1 MPIQPLIID
10 DDLLNF
16 TSTEPKYTAKDFH
29 KEITGTGGK
38 VGRIDM
44 SVHPANPDLSYDPVP
59 KVDAPTKEQIDGETT
74 VRTLVTQPLLEMH
87 FEDALRRAYL
97 VDLERARAGQTPAE
111 LEATPYLYRFG
122 VPPTVHFE
130 EVKKGKKITAKL
142 VQSMFDV
149 NEALGGGVPGYR
161 LWLNLEPQLVVLR
174 DRGVMDVSTG
184 KNDWTKT
191 THIRYRME
199 LYAIADDQHTDEL
212 YDHDGVSKLLDAA
225 GAPVTAPSITQIA
238 AVTDVNTYDPLRFDG
253 VDSFVQIG
261 YSFNVPEALAEM
273 IESTVPYLRGGR
285 SGAIPVVDEKA
296 FIAWSLDHY
305 SVYDRLCSA
314 SELFQTELVVEPIL
328 TYIQRLYAAEHWA
341 ATARG
346 CPVEVTNM
354 DPAGRELAF
363 LDNFAT
369 PLEAYTAIYDGLLA
383 LDNSGPI
390 SSALI
395 SRNMQLKQNAELQR
409 LNAVKHLLPV
419 PGPVDPARYIIPDY
433 ASIQQRAAVETTDP
447 LVMVVAGAGAGKT
460 WTITER
466 IKMLT
471 LGCSIPPSSILTLS
485 FTNAAAD
492 EIRDRNPGIES
503 KTIARMIHEIYTHN
517 FVDQELSTME
527 TIQNS
532 LGIYFGA
539 KVHTDEVL
547 SEFHRLVG
555 NSIVKETNADIIAM
569 SAFIERYTSEVV
581 TILNTI
587 GQTTLE
593 LEIILSYLLIDKL
606 VEPYPSPAY
615 LIIDEV
621 QDNSAF
627 QFVYAM
633 RYAAK
638 HQCSLYMVGDASQ
651 TLYEFR
657 AANPKALSALEA
669 SGVFTVCKL
678 STNYRSAQEILD
690 FANIHL
696 SDIEANRFTNI
707 QLQANSVDTSTVD
720 SFTKSVRLMSKSC
733 GTQKAFDQ
741 NLKQYLQGDKLKAYF
756 TDNLAARETT
766 VVLCQTRRHA
776 KMAQEALVE
785 MFPNDP
791 VHNLV
796 SDRAYS
802 MKTFSTFIARYWDQ
816 VTCVAPDAAPFTFH
830 QQIRTQINLLEPRNT
845 EVAEK
850 ILLDALVDWWK
861 QTSSPCQSWL
871 HMVASGMMTDAD
883 FFLHLRQSIL
893 DYEIRNNA
901 IRNSLT
907 GQKNAARKEE
917 MAARDP
923 KLMVSTVHGVK
934 GMEFDHVVVVLS
946 PETSN
951 TRKDESYKRLLYV
964 ALTRAK
970 MDEVILAGVSS
981 TKPRIETDYNAV
993 VEALRRREI
1002 EDAAEDECSVNIVEV
1017 AEGEVADVTGIAA
1030 AEVSDVVPGD
1040 VADQIN
1046 ALGIEVGIDM
1056 RIPVSVGTTAGDE
1069 QNNQF

>member
-10 DDLLNF
+10 DDLLGF
-16 TSTEPKYTAKDFH
+16 TSTEPQYTPKDFH
-29 KEITGTGGK
+29 RELTGTGGNR
-38 VGRIDM
+38 GRIDV
-44 SVHPANPDLSYDPVP
+44 SVHPANPDLSYDPIP
-59 KVDAPTKEQIDGETT
+59 KVDAPTKEQIDGETS
-74 VRTLVTQPLLEMH
+74 VRTLVTQPLLEQH
-87 FEDALRRAYL
+87 FEDALRRVYM
-97 VDLERARAGQTPAE
+97 VDVERAHAGQTAAE
-111 LEATPYLYRFG
+111 LEVSPYLYRFG
-122 VPPTVHFE
+122 VPPTIHFD
-130 EVKKGKKITAKL
+130 EVKKGKKITSRL

-184 KNDWTKT
+184 KNAWTKT
-191 THIRYRME
+191 THIRYRIE
-199 LYAIADDQHTDEL
+199 LYAIAEEQHTDEL
-212 YDHDGVSKLLDAA
+212 YDVDGVTPLLDAA
-225 GAPVTAPSITQIA
+225 GAPVTAPSITDIA
-238 AVTDVNTYDPLRFDG
+238 AVTDVTLYDPLRFEG
-253 VDSFVQIG
+253 VDSFVSIG
-261 YSFNVPEALAEM
+261 YSFNVPETLAEM
-273 IESTVPYLRGGR
+273 IESTVNYLRGNR
-285 SGAIPVVDEKA
+285 SGPIPAFDKKA
-296 FIAWSLDHY
+296 FLAWSLDHY

-314 SELFQTELVVEPIL
+314 AELFQTELVVEPTL
-328 TYIQRLYAAEHWA
+328 TYVHRLYAAENWA

-346 CPVEVTNM
+346 NLVEVTSM
-354 DPAGRELAF
+354 DPAGRQLAF
-363 LDNFAT
+363 LDNFPT
-369 PLEAYTAIYDGLLA
+369 PLEAYTAIYSGLLE

-390 SSALI
+390 SAALI
-395 SRNMQLKQNAELQR
+395 ARNMQLKQNSELQR

-419 PGPVDPARYIIPDY
+419 PGPVDPARYTIPDY

-471 LGCSIPPSSILTLS
+471 SGCSIPPSSILALS

-503 KTIARMIHEIYTHN
+503 KTIARMIHEIYTAN

-547 SEFHRLVG
+547 SEFHRLIG

-696 SDIEANRFTNI
+696 REIEANRFTNI
-707 QLQANSVDTSTVD
+707 QLQANSVAASTVE
-720 SFTKSVRLMSKSC
+720 SFTDSVRLVSKSC
-733 GTQKAFDQ
+733 GTQRAFDQ
-741 NLKQYLQGDKLKAYF
+741 NLKQYLRADKFKAYF
-756 TDNLAARETT
+756 SDNLAARETT

-776 KMAQEALVE
+776 KMAQEVLVE

-816 VTCVAPDAAPFTFH
+816 VTCVEPAVAPFTFN
-830 QQIRTQINLLEPRNT
+830 QQIRNQIGSLEPRNT

-850 ILLDALVDWWK
+850 VLIDALVDWWR
-861 QTSSPCQSWL
+861 QTNSVCQSWL
-871 HMVASGMMTDAD
+871 RMVAAGMMTDSD
-883 FFLHLRQSIL
+883 FFLHLRKSIL

-907 GQKNAARKEE
+907 GQKNAIRKEE

-946 PETSN
+946 PETAN

-970 MDEVILAGVSS
+970 IDEIILAGIS
-981 TKPRIETDYNAV
+981 TAKPRIETDYEAV
-993 VEALRRREI
+993 IEALRRREL
-1002 EDAAEDECSVNIVEV
+1002 EGAAPDDPSAVNIVEV
-1017 AEGEVADVTGIAA
+1017 AEG
-1030 AEVSDVVPGD
+1030 D
-1040 VADQIN
+1040 VADQID
-1046 ALGIEVGIDM
+1046 ALGIEVGVDI
-1056 RIPVSVGTTAGDE
+1056 RTPVSVGASADDE
-1069 QNNQF
+1069 QNGPF

>member
-1 MPIQPLIID
+1 MPIQPLVIE
-10 DDLLNF
+10 DDLLDQVALG
-16 TSTEPKYTAKDFH
+16 PKYTPKDFH
-29 KEITGTGGK
+29 KDVTGTGGGR
-38 VGRIDM
+38 GRIDVA
-44 SVHPANPDLSYDPVP
+44 VHPANPDLSYDPIP
-59 KVDAPTKEQIDGETT
+59 KVDAPTKEQIDGETS

-87 FEDALRRAYL
+87 LEEALRRVYT
-97 VDLERARAGQTPAE
+97 VDVERSRVGQSAAE
-111 LEATPYLYRFG
+111 LEATPYLYRFP
-122 VPPTVHFE
+122 VPPTIHFE
-130 EVKKGKKITAKL
+130 EVKKLKKVSVRQ
-142 VQSMFDV
+142 VQNMFDV
-149 NEALGGGVPGYR
+149 SAALGNGVAGYR

-174 DRGVMDVSTG
+174 DRGVMDASTG
-184 KNDWTKT
+184 KNVWTKT
-191 THIRYRME
+191 THIRYRIE
-199 LYAIADDQHTDEL
+199 LFAIAEAQHTDEL
-212 YDHDGVSKLLDAA
+212 YDVDGVTALLD
-225 GAPVTAPSITQIA
+225 GDGNPITAPSISQVA
-238 AVTDVNTYDPLRFDG
+238 AVTDVNLYDPLQFEG
-253 VDSFVQIG
+253 VDSFVQIA
-261 YSFNVPEALAEM
+261 YSFNVPETLAEM
-273 IESTVPYLRGGR
+273 IDSTVAYLVGR
-285 SGAIPVVDEKA
+285 SVAVPAFDKKA
-296 FIAWSLDHY
+296 FMSWSLDHY
-305 SVYDRLCSA
+305 SVYERLCSA
-314 SELFQTELVVEPIL
+314 AEVFQTELIVEPIL
-328 TYIQRLYAAEHWA
+328 TYVTRLYAALHWFA
-341 ATARG
+341 GVHGTT
-346 CPVEVTNM
+346 VEITDM
-354 DPAGRELAF
+354 DPAGRQLGF

-369 PLEAYTAIYDGLLA
+369 PLEAYTAIYTGLLA
-383 LDNSGPI
+383 LDNSGPV
-390 SSALI
+390 SAALI

-419 PGPVDPARYIIPDY
+419 PGPVDPARYTIPDY

-466 IKMLT
+466 IRMLT
-471 LGCSIPPSSILTLS
+471 LGCSVVPSSILALS

-517 FVDQELSTME
+517 FADQELSTME

-532 LGIYFGA
+532 LGIYFGP
-539 KVHTDEVL
+539 KVETDPVL

-555 NSIVKETNADIIAM
+555 KSIVKETNADIIAM

-696 SDIEANRFTNI
+696 SDIEANRFTKI
-707 QLQANSVDTSTVD
+707 QLQANSVNASTAD
-720 SFTKSVRLMSKSC
+720 SFTKSVRLISKSC
-733 GTQKAFDQ
+733 GTQRAFDQ
-741 NLKQYLQGDKLKAYF
+741 NLKQYFRGDELKKYF

-776 KMAQEALVE
+776 KMAQEVLVE
-785 MFPNDP
+785 LFPDEA

-816 VTCVAPDAAPFTFH
+816 VTCVEPAVAPFTFH
-830 QQIRTQINLLEPRNT
+830 QQIRLQIGSLEPRNT
-845 EVAEK
+845 EVAER
-850 ILLDALVDWWK
+850 ILDDALVDWWRE
-861 QTSSPCQSWL
+861 TNSVCQAWL
-871 HMVASGMMTDAD
+871 QMVASGMMTDAD
-883 FFLHLRQSIL
+883 FFLHLRKSIL

-907 GQKNAARKEE
+907 GQKNAVRKEE

-934 GMEFDHVVVVLS
+934 GMEFDHVVVVLQ
-946 PETSN
+946 PETSS

-970 MDEVILAGVSS
+970 IDEVILAGVS
-981 TKPRIETDYNAV
+981 TAKPRIETDYEAV

-1002 EDAAEDECSVNIVEV
+1002 EDAAASDDQSIDIVEV
-1017 AEGEVADVTGIAA
+1017 PEGAVADTVDPTPDAG
-1030 AEVSDVVPGD
+1030 DVV
-1040 VADQIN
+1040 DQIN
-1046 ALGIEVGIDM
+1046 AIGAEVGLDT
-1056 RIPVSVGTTAGDE
+1056 RTPVSVSAAHGDDGGAPY
-1069 QNNQF
+1069 

>member
-1 MPIQPLIID
+1 MPIQPLIIE
-10 DDLLNF
+10 DDLSGQNL
-16 TSTEPKYTAKDFH
+16 EPKYTPKDFH
-29 KEITGTGGK
+29 KDISGTGGNR
-38 VGRIDM
+38 GRIDI
-44 SVHPANPDLSYDPVP
+44 SVHPANPDLSYDPIP
-59 KVDAPTKEQIDGETT
+59 KVDAPTKEQIDGETS
-74 VRTLVTQPLLEMH
+74 VRTLVTQPLLELH
-87 FEDALRRAYL
+87 FEEALQRVYAID
-97 VDLERARAGQTPAE
+97 VARSQAGQTAAE
-111 LEATPYLYRFG
+111 LDAAPYLYRFP
-122 VPPTVHFE
+122 VPPTAHFE
-130 EVKKGKKITAKL
+130 EEKKGKKVSVRL
-142 VQSMFDV
+142 VEDMFDV
-149 NEALGGGVPGYR
+149 SKALGGGVPGFR

-174 DRGVMDVSTG
+174 DRGIMDVSTG
-184 KNDWTKT
+184 KNAWTKT
-191 THIRYRME
+191 THIRYRVE
-199 LYAIADDQHTDEL
+199 LYVIAEGEHTDEL
-212 YDHDGVSKLLDAA
+212 YEVDGTTVLLDSD
-225 GAPVTAPSITQIA
+225 GHPVTAPSISEIA
-238 AVTDVNTYDPLRFDG
+238 AVTDVVTHDPLRFEG
-253 VDSFVQIG
+253 VESFVSIN
-261 YSFNVPEALAEM
+261 YSFNVPETLAEM
-273 IESTVPYLRGGR
+273 IESTVGYLAGR
-285 SGAIPVVDEKA
+285 SVSLPA
-296 FIAWSLDHY
+296 FDKKGFVSWSLDHY

-314 SELFQTELVVEPIL
+314 AELFQTELVVEPIMSF
-328 TYIQRLYAAEHWA
+328 INRLYSAANWL

-346 CPVEVTNM
+346 TSVEVVEM
-354 DPAGRELAF
+354 DSAGRELAF

-369 PLEAYTAIYDGLLA
+369 PLEAYTAIYAGLLE
-383 LDNSGPI
+383 LDGSGPI

-419 PGPVDPARYIIPDY
+419 PGPVDPARYTIPDY
-433 ASIQQRAAVETTDP
+433 ASIQQREAVQTTDP

-471 LGCSIPPSSILTLS
+471 QGCSVPASSILTLS

-492 EIRDRNPGIES
+492 EIRDRNPGVES
-503 KTIARMIHEIYTHN
+503 KTIARMIHEIYTTN
-517 FVDQELSTME
+517 FADQELSTME
-527 TIQNS
+527 TIRNS

-539 KVHTDEVL
+539 KVHTDKVL
-547 SEFHRLVG
+547 SEFHRLVS
-555 NSIVKETNADIIAM
+555 NSITKETNADIIAM

-593 LEIILSYLLIDKL
+593 LEIILSYLLIDRL
-606 VEPYPSPAY
+606 VEPYASPAY

-638 HQCSLYMVGDASQ
+638 HQCALYMVGDASQ

-707 QLQANSVDTSTVD
+707 QLQANSVVTSTVD
-720 SFTKSVRLMSKSC
+720 SFTASVRLMSKSC

-741 NLKQYLQGDKLKAYF
+741 NLKQYLRGEKLTEYF
-756 TDNLAARETT
+756 TNNLAARDTT

-776 KMAQEALVE
+776 KMAQEVLVE
-785 MFPNDP
+785 MFPDEA

-802 MKTFSTFIARYWDQ
+802 MKTFSTFIARHWDQ
-816 VTCVAPDAAPFTFH
+816 VTCVEPAVAPFTFH
-830 QQIRTQINLLEPRNT
+830 QQIRAQISSLEPRNT
-845 EVAEK
+845 EIAER
-850 ILLDALVDWWK
+850 ILTDALVDWWK
-861 QTSSPCQSWL
+861 QTNGPCQGWL
-871 HMVASGMMTDAD
+871 AMVASGMMTDAN
-883 FFLHLRQSIL
+883 FFLYLRKSIL

-907 GQKNAARKEE
+907 GQKNAIRKEE

-934 GMEFDHVVVVLS
+934 GMEFDHVVVVLQ

-951 TRKDESYKRLLYV
+951 SRKDESYKRLLYV

-970 MDEVILAGVSS
+970 MDEVILAGVS
-981 TKPRIETDYNAV
+981 TAKPRIETDYEAV
-993 VEALRRREI
+993 VDALRRREV
-1002 EDAAEDECSVNIVEV
+1002 ENAAAPSDDEIGIVEV
-1017 AEGEVADVTGIAA
+1017 AEADLVTG
-1030 AEVSDVVPGD
+1030 DVV
-1040 VADQIN
+1040 DQIN
-1046 ALGIEVGIDM
+1046 ALGIEVGIDT
-1056 RIPVSVGTTAGDE
+1056 RVPVSASTVAGDGQE
-1069 QNNQF
+1069 TPF

>member
-10 DDLLNF
+10 DDLLGVDL
-16 TSTEPKYTAKDFH
+16 TEPKYTAKDFH
-29 KEITGTGGK
+29 RDITGTGGQR
-38 VGRIDM
+38 GRIDV

-59 KVDAPTKEQIDGETT
+59 KVDAPTKEQIDGETS
-74 VRTLVTQPLLEMH
+74 VRTLVTQPLLEQH
-87 FEDALRRAYL
+87 FETALVNVYL
-97 VDLERARAGQTPAE
+97 ADVERARAGQTAAE
-111 LEATPYLYRFG
+111 LEAAPYLYRFG
-122 VPPTVHFE
+122 VPSIAHFE
-130 EVKKGKKITAKL
+130 EVKKGKKVDVRL
-142 VQSMFDV
+142 VHDMFDV
-149 NEALGGGVPGYR
+149 SAALGGGVPGYR

-174 DRGVMDVSTG
+174 DRGVLDASTG
-184 KNDWTKT
+184 KNVWTKT
-191 THIRYRME
+191 THIRYRIE
-199 LYAIADDQHTDEL
+199 LYAIADEQHTDEL
-212 YDHDGVSKLLDAA
+212 LDVDGVTRLLDAA
-225 GAPVTAPSITQIA
+225 GAPITAPSITEIA
-238 AVTDVNTYDPLRFDG
+238 AVTELTRFDPLRFEG
-253 VDSFVQIG
+253 VDSFVQIN
-261 YSFNVPEALAEM
+261 YSFNVPETLAEM
-273 IESTVPYLRGGR
+273 IESTVNYLRGNR
-285 SGAIPVVDEKA
+285 SGAMPVFDEKA
-296 FIAWSLDHY
+296 FLAWSLDHY
-305 SVYDRLCSA
+305 SVYDRLCRA
-314 SELFQTELVVEPIL
+314 AEVFQTEAVVEPIL
-328 TYIQRLYAAEHWA
+328 TYIHRLYAAVNWT

-346 CPVEVTNM
+346 TTVEAIDM
-354 DPAGRELAF
+354 DAAGRQLAF
-363 LDNFAT
+363 LDNFPT
-369 PLEAYTAIYDGLLA
+369 PLEAYTAIYNGLLA

-390 SSALI
+390 ATALI

-409 LNAVKHLLPV
+409 LNAIKHLLPV
-419 PGPVDPARYIIPDY
+419 PGPVDPTRYTIPDY
-433 ASIQQRAAVETTDP
+433 ASIQQRAAVETTEP

-503 KTIARMIHEIYTHN
+503 KTIARMIHEIYAAN
-517 FVDQELSTME
+517 FPNQELSTME

-539 KVHTDEVL
+539 KVHTDPVL

-581 TILNTI
+581 TILDAI

-593 LEIILSYLLIDKL
+593 LEIILSYLLIDRL
-606 VEPYPSPAY
+606 AEPYPSPAY

-638 HQCSLYMVGDASQ
+638 HQCALYMVGDASQ

-696 SDIEANRFTNI
+696 REIEANRFTQI
-707 QLQANSVDTSTVD
+707 QLQANSVDASTVD
-720 SFTKSVRLMSKSC
+720 SFTNSVRLISKSC
-733 GTQKAFDQ
+733 GTQRAFDQ
-741 NLKQYLQGDKLKAYF
+741 NLKQYLKGEPLKEYF
-756 TDNLAARETT
+756 TNNLAARETT

-776 KMAQEALVE
+776 KMAQEALTE
-785 MFPNDP
+785 MFPEDA

-802 MKTFSTFIARYWDQ
+802 MKTFSTFIARHWDQ
-816 VTCVAPDAAPFTFH
+816 VTCVEPSVAPFTFH
-830 QQIRTQINLLEPRNT
+830 QQIRNQIGSLEPRNT

-861 QTSSPCQSWL
+861 QTNSVCQSWL
-871 HMVASGMMTDAD
+871 HMVATGMMTDAD
-883 FFLHLRQSIL
+883 FFLHLRKSIL

-907 GQKNAARKEE
+907 GQKNAIRKEE

-923 KLMVSTVHGVK
+923 KLLVSTVHGVK

-951 TRKDESYKRLLYV
+951 SRKDESYKRLLYV

-970 MDEVILAGVSS
+970 MDEVILAGVGSA
-981 TKPRIETDYNAV
+981 KPRIETDYEAV

-1002 EDAAEDECSVNIVEV
+1002 EDAPAAPDEHSVQIIEV
-1017 AEGEVADVTGIAA
+1017 AEG
-1030 AEVSDVVPGD
+1030 DVV
-1040 VADQIN
+1040 DQIN
-1046 ALGIEVGIDM
+1046 ALGAEVGIDV
-1056 RIPVSVGTTAGDE
+1056 RVPATVGSATGGE
-1069 QNNQF
+1069 QDTPF